1 MRSAMYQNETIDL
14 LEPMLPA
21 ENKVLEDLVFILTQQ
36 TSELNA
42 VLKPRTTE
50 AVGNLVRSM
59 NCYYS
64 NLIEGHNTRPR
75 DIDRA
80 LINDFSE
87 DPKQR
92 DLQLE
97 AKAHIEVQQAID
109 AGDYRDIVSVDFIR
123 EIHQQF
129 CSRLPDSLLWVGEN
143 ENRQQVIPG
152 EFRSGRVQVGRH
164 VPPAPDKIE
173 RFLQRF
179 VQVYHPS
186 RLSKMKQVMAV
197 AASHH
202 RLLWIHPFYD
212 GNGRVTRLF
221 SHAYFREIG
230 IGSSLWSIS
239 RGLARNVQRYK
250 SLLMAADNQRDNDLD
265 GRGNLSLRALHDFI
279 QFFLETAIDQVQF
292 MRSLLEPGKLLKRL
306 EFYINDEVSLGNLP
320 NGSFSLLREVI
331 LSDEVERGRAPAV
344 TGYQSRQARTVLSAL
359 VKEGL
364 LVSDT
369 PKGAVRIAFPLK
381 VVERIFPSLYPS

>member
-1 MRSAMYQNETIDL
+1 MYQNENITL
-14 LEPMLPA
+14 MEPMLPE
-21 ENKVLEDLVFILTQQ
+21 ENQELEDLVFTLTQQ

-42 VLKPRTTE
+42 ILKPHTTK

-80 LINDFSE
+80 LVNDFSE
-87 DPKQR
+87 DPEQR

-97 AKAHIEVQQAID
+97 AKAHIEVQQVID
-109 AGDYRDIVSVDFIR
+109 SGVRQDIISVDFIR
-123 EIHQQF
+123 EIHRQF
-129 CSRLPDSLLWVGEN
+129 CSRLPASLLWVGEG
-143 ENRQQVIPG
+143 ENRLQVIPG

-164 VPPAPDKIE
+164 VPPDPVKIE
-173 RFLQRF
+173 LFLQRF

-186 RLSKMKQVMAV
+186 RLSKVKQIMAV

-221 SHAYFREIG
+221 SHAYFKGIG

-239 RGLARNVQRYK
+239 RGLARNVQKYK
-250 SLLMAADNQRDNDLD
+250 SLLMAADEQRDNDFD
-265 GRGNLSLRALHDFI
+265 GGGNLSLRALHDFI
-279 QFFLETAIDQVQF
+279 RFFLETAIDQVRF
-292 MRSLLEPGKLLKRL
+292 MRSLLEPEMLLKRIEL
-306 EFYINDEVSLGNLP
+306 YVNDEVNLGNLP
-320 NGSFSLLREVI
+320 NGSFPLIREVI
-331 LSDEVERGRAPAV
+331 LSDEMERGRAPTI

-359 VKEGL
+359 VREGL
-364 LVSDT
+364 FVSDT
-369 PKGAVRIAFPLK
+369 PKGAVRMAFPLK